1 MCADELV
8 YTGLVKIQESEG
20 SGMTFYSQRIFYPK
34 ILGTLAFGNDY
45 KIGF

>member
-20 SGMTFYSQRIFYPK
+20 SGMTFYSQRISYPK